1 LLPSDIFDAVGPP
14 IKEVRAPADLTLF
27 DMDLVSNRA
36 LAIALIYHDKLAL
49 PPIAHRLPVAPGL
62 LSPGCSPIAGLVAA
76 LVPEEPV
83 PQLIIVSGVGAFFFQ
98 TLSKSEMND
107 RLQAIMHAALY
118 AKKKLP
124 DPSVI
129 YIC

>member
-62 LSPGCSPIAGLVAA
+62 LSPGRSPIAGLVAA
-76 LVPEEPV
+76 LVLEDV
-83 PQLIIVSGVGAFFFQ
+83 AAAAHNCFRGRGVF
-98 TLSKSEMND
+98 LSN
-107 RLQAIMHAALY
+107 
-118 AKKKLP
+118 P
-124 DPSVI
+124 F
-129 YIC
+129 

>member
-1 LLPSDIFDAVGPP
+1 MDVFDAAEPA
-14 IKEVRAPADLTLF
+14 IKEVRVPADLTLF
-27 DMDLVSNRA
+27 DMDLVGNRA

-49 PPIAHRLPVAPGL
+49 PPIALRLPVAPGL
-62 LSPGCSPIAGLVAA
+62 LSPGRSPIVGLVAA
-76 LVPEEPV
+76 LVPEEPL
-83 PQLIIVSGVGAFFFQ
+83 PQLIIISGVGAFFFQ

-107 RLQAIMHAALY
+107 RLQAIIHAALD